1 MTQDKETLRTK
12 LLLAVEA
19 ALENKGSLSGFLF
32 HGTCEDIEGNL
43 RGGDYDGILWT
54 SSHPAIAQQY
64 IPASGSQTLLSM
76 PYKYDMETQV
86 KPNDHSP
93 WTDIAQAISGISL
106 DAFDREFD
114 RSGQLTSWRHVEN
127 WPTYEACVT
136 YLQNDLGYDL
146 EKQPWVKCGLVEGK
160 TVFLPSHYLMPGRLF
175 VTSHE
180 SLRFKDL
187 RVSSEGDLMELEYH
201 NHSGFKLAADEGFD
215 GIIINDFAQTTHY
228 GNLGHVS
235 YGLLPSALDKV
246 EWIEIPATR
255 FEAND
260 IDDFRTITPDLKT
273 WYVSACEE
281 DLTQSFSP

>member
-1 MTQDKETLRTK
+1 MTQAKETLRTK
-12 LLLAVEA
+12 LLLAVEN

-43 RGGDYDGILWT
+43 RGGDYDGVLWT

-93 WTDIAQAISGISL
+93 WTGIAQAISGISL

-114 RSGQLTSWRHVEN
+114 RSGRLTSWRHVEN
-127 WPTYEACVT
+127 WPTYEACVA

-146 EKQPWVKCGLVEGK
+146 ENQPWVKCGLVEGK
-160 TVFLPSHYLMPGRLF
+160 TVFLPSDYLMPGRLF
-175 VTSHE
+175 VTSNE

-187 RVSSEGDLMELEYH
+187 RVSSEGDLM
-201 NHSGFKLAADEGFD
+201 NWNTTIIAASNWQLTKVRR
-215 GIIINDFAQTTHY
+215 IIINDFAQTTHY

-260 IDDFRTITPDLKT
+260 IDDFGAITPDLKT
-273 WYVSACEE
+273 WYASACEE
-281 DLTQSFSP
+281 DLTQSFLP